1 MSQYSYHQI
10 AQVTIYTIGK
20 FKYNATI
27 LHIFRYK
34 TDGELGIS
42 KISSTVSTGKIQD
55 DKIVVSLFGNTYC
68 LKSVLFHLGVGVN
81 SGHYTAIVNEGQD
94 WYHFNDNQV
103 TCKTTYKN
111 RAHKSSENYVMCY
124 KLQNQ

>member
-1 MSQYSYHQI
+1 M
-10 AQVTIYTIGK
+10 
-20 FKYNATI
+20 
-27 LHIFRYK
+27 
-34 TDGELGIS
+34 GIS

-68 LKSVLFHLGVGVN
+68 LKSDLFHLGVGVN

-124 KLQNQ
+124 KLQNQWLCQLNMSRRNNLSELNEKQFD